1 MTKRM
6 IIMLLAVGI
15 VLGGVFG
22 FQAFKA
28 RMIAQFMA
36 GNIPVMTVAA
46 VPAPVSEWRGNLR
59 AVGTLRAIQGA
70 DLAAEVGGVVEAIH
84 FESGRD
90 VEAGELLVTMRNA
103 EDLAQLRALESTAAL
118 ARLTAGRSRE
128 AVKTSAVS
136 QARVDQDEAAL
147 KNAEAQLAQQ
157 RALVEKKTIRAPFA
171 GRVGIRRVDVG
182 QFVSPGTI
190 IVTLQSVN
198 DIYIDFYLP
207 QQQLSQVEVGKPVS
221 VTADTYPGETFTGE
235 VIAISPRVDAASRNI
250 EVRALLKNPDNKLL
264 SGMFASVTLEV
275 GEPQQFVTLP
285 QTAITY
291 NPYGNTVYVVSE
303 DGKTADGKPK
313 LVARQSFVT
322 VGDTR
327 GDQVAVTSGITEGT
341 TVVVAGQVKL
351 QNGMQVL
358 INNEVMPKNDANP
371 RPIDG

>member
-118 ARLTAGRSRE
+118 ARVTAGRSRE

-182 QFVSPGTI
+182 QFVSPGTM

-327 GDQVAVTSGITEGT
+327 GDQVAITGGITEGT

-351 QNGMQVL
+351 QNGMQVI
-358 INNEVMPKNDANP
+358 INNDVMPKNDVNP
-371 RPIDG
+371 RPVDG